1 MSEGTKAIQETF
13 QQRGAPSFV
22 WRAGQERRLALVEQW
37 AELQGRRVLDAGC
50 GVGTYMA
57 AFQTRGAMI
66 YGVEIETDRAAEA
79 RQVTER
85 VCVAAVEA
93 LPFAPASF
101 DVIFSH
107 EVLEHVSDDRRAVQ
121 EMARCVRPGG
131 RVVIFTPN
139 RWYPFETHGIEWR
152 GQYHFGNIPL
162 VNYLPDR
169 WRNRLCPHARAYT
182 RRQIRALLADTPL
195 RIMHHTQIYPGFD
208 NLVARWPRA
217 GGLVRALF
225 HFLER
230 TPLRFFGLSHFVVAV
245 REE

>member
-1 MSEGTKAIQETF
+1 MTDRTGSIQETF
-13 QQRGAPSFV
+13 QRRGAPSFV
-22 WRAGQERRLALVEQW
+22 WRAGQERRLALVERW
-37 AELQGRRVLDAGC
+37 VGLQGQRVLDAGC

-57 AFQTRGAMI
+57 AFQGRGAAA
-66 YGVEIETDRAAEA
+66 YGVEIEADRAAEA
-79 RQVTER
+79 LAVTRR
-85 VCVAAVEA
+85 VCVAAVES

-107 EVLEHVSDDRRAVQ
+107 EVLEHVADDRRAVQ

-131 RVVIFTPN
+131 RVVIFVPN

-152 GQYHFGNIPL
+152 GRYHFGNIPL

-182 RRQIRALLADTPL
+182 RRQLRDLLAGTPL
-195 RIMHHTQIYPGFD
+195 RVVHHTQIYPGFD

-217 GGLVRALF
+217 GRLIRALF

-230 TPLRFFGLSHFVVAV
+230 TPLHFFGLSHFLVAE